1 MFRRSLFAVLAAAAA
16 VLALSACA
24 KRTRPPGDA
33 LVCYQV
39 QPLRDGSLKYNR
51 LASKQPDLEHC
62 AGALE
67 ALRMKFL
74 SMGGS
79 QREIMGAYQG
89 NFIFL
94 QREGIFTAPSMEEH
108 RYLAL
113 VRTGDGRL
121 AIPGAMPR
129 E

>member
-1 MFRRSLFAVLAAAAA
+1 MFRRPLFAVITAATA

-24 KRTRPPGDA
+24 QRTRPPGDA

-39 QPLRDGSLKYNR
+39 QPQRDGSLKYNR
-51 LASKQPDLEHC
+51 LASQQPDLEHC

-94 QREGIFTAPSMEEH
+94 QRDGIFTAPSLEEH

>member
-1 MFRRSLFAVLAAAAA
+1 MQRTLALAALAAS
-16 VLALSACA
+16 ALDLTACA
-24 KRTRPPGDA
+24 QRTRPPGDVE
-33 LVCYQV
+33 VCYQV
-39 QPLRDGSLKYNR
+39 QPQRDGSLKYNR

-62 AGALE
+62 AAALE
-67 ALRMKFL
+67 AMRVKFL
-74 SMGGS
+74 MLGGS
-79 QREIMGAYQG
+79 QREITGAYQG

-94 QREGIFTAPSMEEH
+94 QREGIFTAPSLEEH

>member
-1 MFRRSLFAVLAAAAA
+1 MLRPQILAA
-16 VLALSACA
+16 LALSTLALGACA
-24 KRTRPPGDA
+24 ERTRPPGDA

-39 QPLRDGSLKYNR
+39 QPLKDGKLKYNR
-51 LASKQPDLEHC
+51 LPSKQPDLEHC

-67 ALRMKFL
+67 AMRVKFL
-74 SMGGS
+74 MMGGS
-79 QREIMGAYQG
+79 QREIVGAYQG

-94 QREGIFTAPSMEEH
+94 QREGIFTAPSLEEH

-129 E
+129 Q

>member
-1 MFRRSLFAVLAAAAA
+1 MSPMKTPFRLALAVAA
-16 VLALSACA
+16 LALSACA
-24 KRTRPPGDA
+24 ARTSPPGDP

-39 QPLRDGSLKYNR
+39 QPLKDGKLKYNR
-51 LASKQPDLEHC
+51 MPSTQKDLEHC
-62 AGALE
+62 AAALE
-67 ALRMKFL
+67 AMRVRFL

-79 QREIMGAYQG
+79 QRTIVGAYQG

-94 QREGIFTAPSMEEH
+94 QPDGIYTAPTLEAH

-121 AIPGAMPR
+121 TLPTAIAQ
-129 E
+129 